1 MGNNRYGAGSRG
13 KRTDLFGP
21 ELKMKLERMGTSTS
35 KYAKG
40 DTDKVA
46 KDHQV
51 TFDDESL
58 AYLSMAAESQLRD
71 ILTSSISAQQHR
83 TTTSYLHPPPNTPI
97 ASGSGRP
104 KKDRAMWAVSINS
117 DPNAL
122 LEVMNKQAK
131 EAERDFRTS
140 RMTRLAREHEIERI
154 RERQSGGEA
163 APETNQTSPTED
175 PANSTTVPANATSPD
190 RPNSPLPK
198 ADVNATPT
206 FGGVSA
212 KKTNRNKKTAT
223 FSPDVQI
230 KMSNATAIRSTGM
243 GKKYSWMNNAPNIS
257 SPLSGRKKGKK
268 GQQEEDPEE
277 GGDLVPGEGEEGS
290 KKRKKSGLSNEVGEE
305 SGKRQKKRRMPSL
318 PARRMVPVS
327 VSAPGPPGLGGNEK
341 MVSDDRCLTVTD
353 FVFALERE
361 GGKGMGTG
369 DEIVRKAMAR
379 PGGPWG
385 VAQAKRP

>member
-1 MGNNRYGAGSRG
+1 
-13 KRTDLFGP
+13 
-21 ELKMKLERMGTSTS
+21 MKLERMGMSTNHLPS
-35 KYAKG
+35 G

-58 AYLSMAAESQLRD
+58 AYLSMAAESRLRD

-83 TTTSYLHPPPNTPI
+83 TTTSYLHPPPI
-97 ASGSGRP
+97 ASASGSGSGS
-104 KKDRAMWAVSINS
+104 KKEKAMWAVSVNS

-122 LEVMNKQAK
+122 LEVLNKQAK
-131 EAERDFRTS
+131 DAERDFRTS

-154 RERQSGGEA
+154 RERQGGGEPA
-163 APETNQTSPTED
+163 QESNNKTSPDED
-175 PANSTTVPANATSPD
+175 TIPTSATAAAGATSPD
-190 RPNSPLPK
+190 RSNSPLPK

-230 KMSNATAIRSTGM
+230 KMSNATAMRSTGM

-268 GQQEEDPEE
+268 GTQEEDTEE
-277 GGDLVPGEGEEGS
+277 GGELGEGDGEGS

-305 SGKRQKKRRMPSL
+305 NGKRQKKRRMPTL
-318 PARRMVPVS
+318 PSRRMVPV
-327 VSAPGPPGLGGNEK
+327 ATPGPPGLGGDEK
-341 MVSDDRCLTVTD
+341 MVSDDRCLTVAD

-369 DEIVRKAMAR
+369 DEVVRKAMAR

-385 VAQAKRP
+385 VAQARLP

>member
-1 MGNNRYGAGSRG
+1 
-13 KRTDLFGP
+13 LFGP
-21 ELKMKLERMGTSTS
+21 ELKMKLERMGMSTNHLS
-35 KYAKG
+35 SG
-40 DTDKVA
+40 DTDKGA

-58 AYLSMAAESQLRD
+58 AYLSMAAESRLRD

-83 TTTSYLHPPPNTPI
+83 TTTSYLHPPPI
-97 ASGSGRP
+97 ASASGSGSGS
-104 KKDRAMWAVSINS
+104 KKEKAMWAVSVNS

-122 LEVMNKQAK
+122 LEVLNKQAK
-131 EAERDFRTS
+131 DAERDFRTS

-154 RERQSGGEA
+154 RERQGGGESVQ
-163 APETNQTSPTED
+163 ESNNKTSPDED
-175 PANSTTVPANATSPD
+175 TIPTSATAAAGATSPD

-230 KMSNATAIRSTGM
+230 KMSNATAMRSTGM

-268 GQQEEDPEE
+268 GAQEEDTEE
-277 GGDLVPGEGEEGS
+277 GGELGEGDGEGS

-305 SGKRQKKRRMPSL
+305 SGKRQKKRRMPTL
-318 PARRMVPVS
+318 PSRRMVPV
-327 VSAPGPPGLGGNEK
+327 ATPGPPGLGGNEK
-341 MVSDDRCLTVTD
+341 MVSDDRCLTVAD

-369 DEIVRKAMAR
+369 DEVVRKAMAR

-385 VAQAKRP
+385 VAQARLP